1 MESLVQLV
9 SDSPLQNASLWM
21 LRSIPGFP
29 PIIQTVHIIGIA
41 VVMGSIALLNLRILG
56 LAIPSQSIQELSR
69 RVLPWFWIALVS
81 NVISGAVFVL
91 ARPARYFNNPVF
103 VWKMGLLI
111 AMLALVVLFIQWYR
125 RHPETWDVEKPK
137 AACKLL
143 ALGILLLLLGI
154 CTGGR
159 WIAYLEYLQYP
170 LWTMEIFDAGPQDN
184 LLLTIENTGLAQI
197 IASTN
202 WFPTLE
208 TIHVIAAT
216 FVLGSIL
223 WVDMRL
229 LGLAATRYAIS
240 NLSKELVPWTWGAFI
255 IASITGV
262 GMLITR
268 LSSHVLNPAFQW
280 KMALLALA
288 GLNMAYFHLKV
299 YKQIEQWDEV
309 VATPNQLK
317 LIGATSLLLWCGVM
331 LAGRWVGHIV

>member
-1 MESLVQLV
+1 MQSLVQLV
-9 SDSPLQNASLWM
+9 TDSPLQNASLWM

-29 PIIQTVHIIGIA
+29 PIIQTVHILGIA
-41 VVMGSIALLNLRILG
+41 AVMASIALLSLRILG

-69 RVLPWFWIALVS
+69 RVLPWFWIAVVS
-81 NVISGAVFVL
+81 NLLSGAVFVL

-103 VWKMGLLI
+103 VWKMGLLL

-125 RHPETWDVEKPK
+125 RHPETWHVEKPR
-137 AACKLL
+137 ALCKLL
-143 ALGILLLLLGI
+143 ALAILLLLLGVAT
-154 CTGGR
+154 CGR

-170 LWTMEIFDAGPQDN
+170 LWTMEIYDAGPQDN

-202 WFPTLE
+202 WFPLLE

-216 FVLGSIL
+216 LVLGSIL
-223 WVDMRL
+223 WVDLRL
-229 LGLAATRYAIS
+229 LGLAAVRYPIRR
-240 NLSKELVPWTWGAFI
+240 LSAELVPWTWGAF
-255 IASITGV
+255 AVATVTGL

-268 LSSHVLNPAFQW
+268 ISSHVLNPAFQW

-299 YKQIEQWDEV
+299 YRHIEQWDEV
-309 VATPNQLK
+309 VATPRQLK